1 MLGNEQSVGQENT
14 GSVVQIKGNNNHVG
28 LDAVQV
34 TELCN
39 HLIEQKLQPLQDK
52 AKLAAWE
59 MVDNM
64 SAKIYNRLD
73 GIEDRLFDRFS
84 KPAMQYALRE
94 SLVGMLKAPNPTD
107 ELADDMVELLIDR
120 LGKDD
125 SDIECSIID
134 EVRSILPRLN
144 KRTCGIL
151 AFYCFFYLSFP
162 AMTPDEVESTLRN
175 AAPIFDALKDASR
188 IEMQFL
194 IQNKCIDVSGFI
206 RDDDWLQKHLRKSND
221 LYFSKPFE
229 KKLLDDYILSIKQET
244 KDSTFD
250 EALQMVVYP
259 FMEEVDDNHYKFK
272 AAKSNNIINIVSAL
286 SKIGFNEQAQDTI
299 KKAITFAAPCSNQE
313 VDSIMCRIYPH
324 WQETIDNLKKID
336 NQMYALSLVGQYIG
350 LMVISKY
357 MNVKGKLGLDL
368 FYPKK

>member
-14 GSVVQIKGNNNHVG
+14 GSVVQIKGNNNQVG

-94 SLVGMLKAPNPTD
+94 TLAGMLKAPNPTD

-151 AFYCFFYLSFP
+151 AFYCFFHLTFP
-162 AMTPDEVESTLRN
+162 AMTLDEVETTLRK
-175 AAPIFDALKDASR
+175 AIPIFDAIKDASR
-188 IEMQFL
+188 MEMQFL
-194 IQNKCIDVSGFI
+194 IQNRCIEVSGFI
-206 RDDDWLQKHLRKSND
+206 RDEDWVQKRLRMGNN
-221 LYFSKPFE
+221 LYFSNVFE
-229 KKLLDDYILSIKQET
+229 KKLLEDYILSIKQET
-244 KDSTFD
+244 TDSSFD
-250 EALQMVVYP
+250 EALQTVVYP
-259 FMEEVDDNHYKFK
+259 FLEDVDDNYYKFK
-272 AAKSNNIINIVSAL
+272 AAKKGNILRIVSAL
-286 SKIGFNEQAQDTI
+286 STVGINEQAIETV
-299 KKAITFAAPCSNQE
+299 KKAMTFAAPCSNQE
-313 VDSIMCRIYPH
+313 VDSKMCRIYPH
-324 WQETIDNLKKID
+324 WQDAIGNLKKID

-357 MNVKGKLGLDL
+357 MDIKGKLGLEM
-368 FYPKK
+368 FYPMR